1 LINLGEPPVPTS
13 GPRSARTFKSL
24 TARRDWAP
32 SEKRRIVAEM
42 ALPGTNVSA
51 LARRHGVAQSQ
62 LYQWRK
68 LFAGDTVPAA
78 VPHFVA
84 LTVAPASPETPA
96 RQVEP
101 ERPIVPSR
109 IEIELKDGRVVR
121 VDADVD
127 ASKLAAIIAA
137 LETKA

>member
-1 LINLGEPPVPTS
+1 MPTS
-13 GPRSARTFKSL
+13 GPRSARTFKLL

-68 LFAGDTVPAA
+68 LFAGDVAPAA
-78 VPHFVA
+78 APRFVA
-84 LTVAPASPETPA
+84 VTVTPASPEPA
-96 RQVEP
+96 VQRSEP
-101 ERPIVPSR
+101 QSLNVPSR

-127 ASKLAAIIAA
+127 AGKLAAIIAA
-137 LETKA
+137 LEAKA

>member
-1 LINLGEPPVPTS
+1 
-13 GPRSARTFKSL
+13 
-24 TARRDWAP
+24 
-32 SEKRRIVAEM
+32 M

-68 LFAGDTVPAA
+68 LFAGSAGPPA
-78 VPHFVA
+78 VPRFVA
-84 LTVAPASPETPA
+84 VTVAPAAWEPPVRCS
-96 RQVEP
+96 EP

-109 IEIELKDGRVVR
+109 IEILLKDGQVVR

-127 ASKLAAIIAA
+127 AGKLAAIIAA

>member
-1 LINLGEPPVPTS
+1 MINLGELPVPTS

-42 ALPGTNVSA
+42 VLPGTNISA
-51 LARRHGVAQSQ
+51 LSRRHGVAQSQ

-68 LFAGDTVPAA
+68 LFAGDTAPAA
-78 VPHFVA
+78 VPRFLAV
-84 LTVAPASPETPA
+84 TVVPASPKPPV
-96 RQVEP
+96 RLEP
-101 ERPIVPSR
+101 ESPMVPSR
-109 IEIELKDGRVVR
+109 IEIVLVCGHTVR

-127 ASKLAAIIAA
+127 AGKLAAIIAA
-137 LETKA
+137 LEAKA

>member
-1 LINLGEPPVPTS
+1 VPTS

-68 LFAGDTVPAA
+68 LFGGGAAPAA
-78 VPHFVA
+78 VPRFLAV
-84 LTVAPASPETPA
+84 TVAPASSEPA
-96 RQVEP
+96 APRSEP
-101 ERPIVPSR
+101 ESPIVPSR
-109 IEIELKDGRVVR
+109 IEIVLKDGRVVR

-127 ASKLAAIIAA
+127 AGKLAAIIVA